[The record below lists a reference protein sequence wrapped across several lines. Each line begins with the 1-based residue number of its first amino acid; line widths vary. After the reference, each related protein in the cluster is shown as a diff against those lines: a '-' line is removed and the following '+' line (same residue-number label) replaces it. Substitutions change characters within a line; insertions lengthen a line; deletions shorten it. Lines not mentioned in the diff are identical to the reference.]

1 MAHLDSDAI
10 TPHSPRS
17 QPRIL
22 AGHIGEEKDA
32 IDRDGMQ
39 PGGDVGNGAASILRR
54 RWMYDGGR
62 KIAPFLSARH
72 THQES
77 KEKVE
82 IGGDSSTVVVRPN
95 VIAATPRENR
105 SPLDRAITPPSPLQ
119 LLPKTILPA
128 SVVASTSLARQHG
141 VRGNVRPVDEAST
154 YNDEQANP
162 EEHSSPSCSI
172 IASSSSGGGDFSL
185 EADNDAQLS
194 NAPCHAPLGRRLTQL
209 ELPFPQVTLSSL
221 LQSNQSTSADGVDT
235 SAGSQDTRLS
245 SKRSTASRRCYVPG
259 RASRLH
265 SNTLVSEGGGGM
277 LSALFSNTSRATTQ
291 ASEVT
296 TRAPN
301 ESLHGLDTSYMRA
314 SLLSLSS
321 ETESASEG
329 TSLTP
334 VQQHDESIT
343 YRSSLP
349 PPPPPPP
356 VRTRTFTLAEAT
368 ENAAHAAAKHSS
380 TRLTPSALMTP
391 PLMAVEPRSRL
402 PSFRTRNPL
411 MQPRQLSDGHL
422 GEHAVA
428 PSQLHDED
436 APAAAG
442 TPRSCYRGPRSAL
455 LRGCA
460 DRRQSAS
467 RTPPIAV
474 LVPLPPKSEELAPA
488 PAPAST
494 PATASPPPTQPLDSD
509 TYAVNA
515 NSLASEMSFRYRARP
530 SPRAQQLD
538 PASVLEPRASL
549 CVSPLHPSLSQVYVL
564 TPRPQPPR
572 STPARS
578 SPPRSGDPTLLEY
591 VASLKPPRGSC
602 SIRRALLSVGVA
614 LCAVPLCV
622 AILLFGLHYWAVTLQ
637 EKSYAEA
644 LLHARMGTMLKVD
657 LELLLSILLSIV
669 VVGGGSGTVIY
680 VVLYRLAIRHQVRA
694 FALCV
699 RLADTLLPLDVH
711 HLAAE
716 DSEGRQDI
724 AMPIDAAAAAAQQAD
739 NGDSRAQ
746 WFSPFVARWHE
757 EVSRLVKLL
766 TCPIEVSQA
775 EWRSFLFSERR
786 SLALPNE
793 GTNGSGD
800 LPVTE
805 TTLADGPFHNSNNR
819 RSLPFGVQASVPM
832 TENEPWPPHEA
843 QPGSRYQMSEAVFS
857 RRPQHPVDVSKRQEA
872 VTVVVCRLMAPAE
885 LLVEQRPLTQ
895 AQLKELQRLSN
906 EFHQRLRT
914 VPRTSCA
921 AVTEVGV
928 SEVVFSFNT
937 FSPLPSL
944 VASPAAVALAVV
956 AQKALV
962 EWSPTY
968 RGTPVQWGIAVHR
981 FDAYICPTRG
991 MQGRLYVSFGTVEY
1005 DFARQL
1011 AELAALFDYGAL
1023 CHAGFLAD
1031 ASCESQC
1038 LPVDY
1043 VMDLRQ
1049 QAFLVYQLHDGDVDR
1064 EQRLQMNSAIA
1075 SMRNGEYKAAADALG
1090 MWRRK
1095 SGGCSGLPRTAAHLR
1110 YVAGF
1115 LERAARKRRLRVSE
1129 ATVEAVTAPSFTCA
1143 VEGVAEWAAE
1153 SLLTSYFRPPPVWE
1167 EEEAPRAPSPD
1178 LLRAPAILATSGGGS
1193 CGLRK
1198 RECGSS
1204 NVLVPFSP
1212 QPSRG
1217 AAGELATFFRSL
1229 MRRSYQARTRYV
1241 LSAEQREGQVGSR
1254 AMGEPPHQ
1262 PREVLAAIEGD
1273 ARPPSSLQRCY
1284 GLPSPGTESVSGE
1297 RNVLEDGSAPLSPRD
1312 NVTGC
1317 SSSFHATRS
1326 VFEASTPTTTFPDV
1340 TCGDRKWAALA
1351 LLTEPDQST
1360 VTVTA
1365 SRPRLFSNSWSLA
1378 ESGVPEMPTLTPLT
1392 SGVLRSSQSD
1402 VRRQRHASILIS
1414 AAKKEDDAAGPV
1426 AACASAKDNAT
1437 LRSSRGRRDSGGCR
1451 SERPRGRHGSQFT
1464 TEVPT
1469 SDELSSRLLGH
1480 QCVSQLTDTTI
1491 ARFPSE
1497 VSHESLSARSGSVRR
1512 RASAST
1518 AAASSVLPLF
1528 ADSMVPFTVQ
1538 DRTEARSEAETA
1550 CEADLN
1556 QELSMMSVAQRS
1568 RSRRSHRATAQPSSV
1583 VCSCTRRIDTSS
1595 SNTVM
1600 VFQGFHPDGYLV
1612 VVKRADRR
1620 AAKQVAQLR
1629 NEVDLLRELHHRNVV
1644 NIVSAWKDDEAVYF
1658 AMEYACETLAT
1669 VLQKFKVLLPGVVRF
1684 YAREVL
1690 NALVYLHRDCGIIHR
1705 DLSPNNVIITNTT
1718 DRSRVKLIDFGRS
1731 IMGPHFCSGSSG
1743 MSTTVPGN
1751 ASLEFTEQHSSR
1763 NKVSVTDVPTS
1774 VVGTPLFMSPQA
1786 CRGLAHPTSDIWSL
1800 GIIVHLCLT
1809 GTYPYP
1815 PETFTDPE
1823 TFVAN
1828 IGSGRLTPVIADTC
1842 EMTGEA
1848 RSFIEQCLTLSHTE
1862 RPSAAAL
1869 LKHGFVE
1876 R

>member
-39 PGGDVGNGAASILRR
+39 PGGD
-54 RWMYDGGR
+54 
-62 KIAPFLSARH
+62 
-72 THQES
+72 ES

-141 VRGNVRPVDEAST
+141 VRGNVRPVDKAST

-265 SNTLVSEGGGGM
+265 SNILVSEGGGGM

-343 YRSSLP
+343 CQAFFDS
-349 PPPPPPP
+349 
-356 VRTRTFTLAEAT
+356 VDAVCADDTAVDGGRT
-368 ENAAHAAAKHSS
+368 
-380 TRLTPSALMTP
+380 
-391 PLMAVEPRSRL
+391 
-402 PSFRTRNPL
+402 
-411 MQPRQLSDGHL
+411 
-422 GEHAVA
+422 AVA
-428 PSQLHDED
+428 ATLFSRDN
-436 APAAAG
+436 
-442 TPRSCYRGPRSAL
+442 
-455 LRGCA
+455 
-460 DRRQSAS
+460 S
-467 RTPPIAV
+467 RTGTSVNMQWPHLM
-474 LVPLPPKSEELAPA
+474 LVPLPPN
-488 PAPAST
+488 
-494 PATASPPPTQPLDSD
+494 D

-622 AILLFGLHYWAVTLQ
+622 AILLFGLHYCAVTLQ

-669 VVGGGSGTVIY
+669 VVGGGSGAVIY

-699 RLADTLLPLDVH
+699 RLADTLSPLDVH

-843 QPGSRYQMSEAVFS
+843 QPGSRYRMSEAVFS

-1340 TCGDRKWAALA
+1340 TCGDRKWGALA

-1583 VCSCTRRIDTSS
+1583 VCSCTRRIDNSS

-1731 IMGPHFCSGSSG
+1731 IMAPHFCSGSSG

-1848 RSFIEQCLTLSHTE
+1848 RSFIERCLTLSHTE

>member
-1 MAHLDSDAI
+1 M
-10 TPHSPRS
+10 
-17 QPRIL
+17 
-22 AGHIGEEKDA
+22 
-32 IDRDGMQ
+32 
-39 PGGDVGNGAASILRR
+39 
-54 RWMYDGGR
+54 
-62 KIAPFLSARH
+62 
-72 THQES
+72 
-77 KEKVE
+77 
-82 IGGDSSTVVVRPN
+82 
-95 VIAATPRENR
+95 
-105 SPLDRAITPPSPLQ
+105 
-119 LLPKTILPA
+119 
-128 SVVASTSLARQHG
+128 
-141 VRGNVRPVDEAST
+141 
-154 YNDEQANP
+154 
-162 EEHSSPSCSI
+162 
-172 IASSSSGGGDFSL
+172 
-185 EADNDAQLS
+185 
-194 NAPCHAPLGRRLTQL
+194 
-209 ELPFPQVTLSSL
+209 
-221 LQSNQSTSADGVDT
+221 
-235 SAGSQDTRLS
+235 
-245 SKRSTASRRCYVPG
+245 
-259 RASRLH
+259 
-265 SNTLVSEGGGGM
+265 
-277 LSALFSNTSRATTQ
+277 
-291 ASEVT
+291 
-296 TRAPN
+296 
-301 ESLHGLDTSYMRA
+301 
-314 SLLSLSS
+314 
-321 ETESASEG
+321 
-329 TSLTP
+329 
-334 VQQHDESIT
+334 
-343 YRSSLP
+343 
-349 PPPPPPP
+349 
-356 VRTRTFTLAEAT
+356 
-368 ENAAHAAAKHSS
+368 
-380 TRLTPSALMTP
+380 
-391 PLMAVEPRSRL
+391 
-402 PSFRTRNPL
+402 
-411 MQPRQLSDGHL
+411 
-422 GEHAVA
+422 
-428 PSQLHDED
+428 
-436 APAAAG
+436 
-442 TPRSCYRGPRSAL
+442 
-455 LRGCA
+455 
-460 DRRQSAS
+460 
-467 RTPPIAV
+467 
-474 LVPLPPKSEELAPA
+474 
-488 PAPAST
+488 
-494 PATASPPPTQPLDSD
+494 
-509 TYAVNA
+509 
-515 NSLASEMSFRYRARP
+515 ASEMSFRYRERP

-538 PASVLEPRASL
+538 QASVLEPRASV
-549 CVSPLHPSLSQVYVL
+549 CVSPLHPSLSQVYAL
-564 TPRPQPPR
+564 TPRPQQPR

-578 SPPRSGDPTLLEY
+578 SPPHNGDPTLLEY
-591 VASLKPPRGSC
+591 VANLKPPRGSC
-602 SIRRALLSVGVA
+602 SVRGGLLSVGVA
-614 LCAVPLCV
+614 LCAVPLCA

-644 LLHARMGTMLKVD
+644 LLRPRMGTMLKVD
-657 LELLLSILLSIV
+657 VALLLSILVSIA
-669 VVGGGSGTVIY
+669 VVGGGSGAAIY
-680 VVLYRLAIRHQVRA
+680 VLLYRLAIRHQVRA

-699 RLADTLLPLDVH
+699 RLADALPPLDVH
-711 HLAAE
+711 RLAAE
-716 DSEGRQDI
+716 DSEGRHDS
-724 AMPIDAAAAAAQQAD
+724 ATPIDAATAVGQHAAS
-739 NGDSRAQ
+739 GDTRTQ

-757 EVSRLVKLL
+757 EVSRLVKLV

-793 GTNGSGD
+793 GANGSGD
-800 LPVTE
+800 RPVAE
-805 TTLADGPFHNSNNR
+805 TTLADGPFRNSNNS

-832 TENEPWPPHEA
+832 TENEPWPPHDA
-843 QPGSRYQMSEAVFS
+843 QPGSRYRMSEAVFS

-895 AQLKELQRLSN
+895 VQLKELQRLSN

-914 VPRTSCA
+914 VPRTSYA
-921 AVTEVGV
+921 AITEVGV
-928 SEVVFSFNT
+928 HEVVFSFNT

-944 VASPAAVALAVV
+944 VASPAAVALAVL
-956 AQKALV
+956 AHKALV

-968 RGTPVQWGIAVHR
+968 LGTPVQWGIAVHR
-981 FDAYICPTRG
+981 FDAYMSPTRG

-1005 DFARQL
+1005 DFARLL
-1011 AELAALFDYGAL
+1011 AELAALFNYGAL

-1049 QAFLVYQLHDGDVDR
+1049 QAFVVYQLHDGDVDR
-1064 EQRLQMNSAIA
+1064 EQRLQMHSAIA
-1075 SMRNGEYKAAADALG
+1075 SMRNGEYKAAADALRV
-1090 MWRRK
+1090 WRRK
-1095 SGGCSGLPRTAAHLR
+1095 NGGCSGLPRTAAHLR

-1115 LERAARKRRLRVSE
+1115 LECAARRRRPRVSE
-1129 ATVEAVTAPSFTCA
+1129 AKVAAESAPSFTCA
-1143 VEGVAEWAAE
+1143 VEGVAEWAGE

-1167 EEEAPRAPSPD
+1167 EEEAPQAPSPD
-1178 LLRAPAILATSGGGS
+1178 LLCAPAIQATSGGGS
-1193 CGLRK
+1193 CGLQR

-1204 NVLVPFSP
+1204 NVLVPSSA

-1217 AAGELATFFRSL
+1217 AAGELTTFFRSL
-1229 MRRSYQARTRYV
+1229 MRRSYRARTRYV
-1241 LSAEQREGQVGSR
+1241 LSTEQQEGQVGSR
-1254 AMGEPPHQ
+1254 AMGEAPHQ

-1273 ARPPSSLQRCY
+1273 ASPPSSLQRCY
-1284 GLPSPGTESVSGE
+1284 GPPSPGTESVSGE
-1297 RNVLEDGSAPLSPRD
+1297 GNVLEAGSAPLSPRD

-1326 VFEASTPTTTFPDV
+1326 VFEASTPITTFPDV
-1340 TCGDRKWAALA
+1340 VSGDRKWAALA

-1360 VTVTA
+1360 ITVTA
-1365 SRPRLFSNSWSLA
+1365 SRPHLFSNSWSLA

-1392 SGVLRSSQSD
+1392 SGVLRSSQLD
-1402 VRRQRHASILIS
+1402 VRRQRRTSILIP

-1426 AACASAKDNAT
+1426 TACASAKENAT

-1451 SERPRGRHGSQFT
+1451 SERPRGRSGSQFT

-1480 QCVSQLTDTTI
+1480 PCVSQLTDTTI

-1497 VSHESLSARSGSVRR
+1497 VSHESLSARSGSVRP

-1528 ADSMVPFTVQ
+1528 ADSTVPFTLQ
-1538 DRTEARSEAETA
+1538 DRAEARSEEETA

-1583 VCSCTRRIDTSS
+1583 VCSCTRRIDNSL

-1629 NEVDLLRELHHRNVV
+1629 NEVDLLRELHHRNIV

-1684 YAREVL
+1684 YARELL

-1705 DLSPNNVIITNTT
+1705 DLSPNNIIITNTT

-1731 IMGPHFCSGSSG
+1731 IMAPRFCSGSIS

-1751 ASLEFTEQHSSR
+1751 ASLEFTERRSSR
-1763 NKVSVTDVPTS
+1763 NKVSATDMPTS

-1800 GIIVHLCLT
+1800 GIIVHLCLA

-1862 RPSAAAL
+1862 RPSASAL